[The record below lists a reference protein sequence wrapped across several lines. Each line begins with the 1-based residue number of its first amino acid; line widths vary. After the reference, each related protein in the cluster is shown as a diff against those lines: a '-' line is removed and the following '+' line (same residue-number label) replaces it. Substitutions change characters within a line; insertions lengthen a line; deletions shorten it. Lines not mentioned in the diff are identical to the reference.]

1 MKAKAILAAMMAAS
15 AVVAMTAGAAVVST
29 GTYTT
34 NGVAWTWSVDS
45 SGGVQS
51 YRLGGGAAS
60 PAMPTDTEL
69 DASLIP
75 WGYIDDD
82 EIYRVVDTIAIYAF
96 KDCKGLA
103 GTLTVPSSVQVLA
116 EQAFVRTGITRAIVN
131 ATKDGGTVV
140 GRQTFFGCASLKGV
154 LLNGSGNVSMSQ
166 PFSGAA
172 ALKLVVFGPRIARV
186 NNSSSPFFN
195 VNGCKIFYSASQTSW
210 DAESN
215 WNNNEVIKYG
225 AGQDFDMKFSDTE
238 NVVTVYPTT
247 ETAVTNALAWAP
259 LFKDALGYDMKIAI
273 TNRIEV
279 SQSLEITESML
290 QSVTLETPPWYL
302 TFAVKNQEQL
312 DNVLEAVSVDTPIII
327 DIDGI
332 GKNQITVPEGRKVSI
347 LANSGCTFGRR
358 QNGGLV
364 ISFR

>member
-51 YRLGGGAAS
+51 YRLGGGSAS
-60 PAMPTDTEL
+60 PAMPTDTVL

-75 WGYIDDD
+75 WGYIDDGG
-82 EIYRVVDTIAIYAF
+82 IYRVVDTISSYAF
-96 KDCKGLA
+96 RDCKGLA
-103 GTLTVPSSVQVLA
+103 GNLVVPSTVRLVGTSS
-116 EQAFVRTGITRAIVN
+116 FTRTGITRAIVN
-131 ATKDGGTVV
+131 ATQDGSTIIG
-140 GRQTFFGCASLKGV
+140 QQAFFGCGSLKGV
-154 LLNGSGNVSMSQ
+154 LLNGSGNVNMYQ
-166 PFSGAA
+166 PFYGAA
-172 ALKLVVFGPRIARV
+172 ALKLVVFGPRIVRA
-186 NNSSSPFFN
+186 NNSTSPFFN
-195 VNGCKIFYSASQTSW
+195 VNGCRIFYSASQTSW

-225 AGQDFDMKFSDTE
+225 AGQDFDMEFSDTE

-332 GKNQITVPEGRKVSI
+332 GKNAVTVPAGRKVAI
-347 LANSGCTFGRR
+347 LAKEGWEFGSRR
-358 QNGGLV
+358 YGLV
-364 ISFR
+364 ISFY

>member
-1 MKAKAILAAMMAAS
+1 MKAKTILAAIMAAS
-15 AVVAMTAGAAVVST
+15 AVAAMTAGADST

-34 NGVAWTWSVDS
+34 NGVAWTWKTVDN
-45 SGGVQS
+45 SGGSPS
-51 YRLGGGAAS
+51 YRLGGGTTTS
-60 PAMPTDTEL
+60 TAMPTDTVL

-75 WGYIDDD
+75 WGYIDDGGV
-82 EIYRVVDTIAIYAF
+82 YRVVDTISSYAF

-103 GTLTVPSSVQVLA
+103 GNLVVPSTVRLVGTSS
-116 EQAFVRTGITRAIVN
+116 FTRTGITRAIVN
-131 ATKDGGTVV
+131 ATQDGSTIIGS
-140 GRQTFFGCASLKGV
+140 QAFFGCGSLKGV
-154 LLNGSGNVSMSQ
+154 LLNGSGNVNMYQ
-166 PFSGAA
+166 PFYGAA
-172 ALKLVVFGPRIARV
+172 ALKLVVFGPRIVRA
-186 NNSSSPFFN
+186 NNSTSPFFN
-195 VNGCKIFYSASQTSW
+195 VNGCRIFYSASQTSW

-225 AGQDFDMKFSDTE
+225 AGQDFDMEFSDTE

-247 ETAVTNALAWAP
+247 ETSVTNALAWAP

-312 DNVLEAVSVDTPIII
+312 DNVFAAVSVDTPIII
-327 DIDGI
+327 DIEGS
-332 GKNQITVPEGRKVSI
+332 GKNQITVPNGRKAAI
-347 LANSGCTFGRR
+347 LAKSGCTFGRKL
-358 QNGGLV
+358 NGII